1 MELPQWLSGKKKK
14 KICPLMQET
23 QVQSLGQEGE
33 KGLAVHASI
42 LVWRIPWTEDPEG
55 L

>member
-1 MELPQWLSGKKKK
+1 
-14 KICPLMQET
+14 MQET

-33 KGLAVHASI
+33 KGTAVHASI
-42 LVWRIPWTEDPEG
+42 LVWRSPWTEDPEG